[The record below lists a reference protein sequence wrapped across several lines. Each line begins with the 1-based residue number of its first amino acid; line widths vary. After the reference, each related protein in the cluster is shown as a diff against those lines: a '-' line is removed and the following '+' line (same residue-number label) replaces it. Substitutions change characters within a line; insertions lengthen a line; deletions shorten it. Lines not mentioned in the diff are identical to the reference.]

1 MSTRTP
7 RGWIFTAGLAALAIL
22 GALAARAATVSA
34 PTADEIGADADSC
47 FRYGRIECCIKDD

>member
-7 RGWIFTAGLAALAIL
+7 RGWIFTLGLAALAVL
-22 GALAARAATVSA
+22 GALAARASTPESA
-34 PTADEIGADADSC
+34 SSAEIGAEADSC